1 MATQTQEKKV
11 VLKAIDE
18 LGRRVTPADVAAKTG
33 LPILKAT
40 TELNTIAA
48 ETNGNLQVSTTG
60 DIAYSFGFGFQSA
73 YLAKGIQKIL
83 QSVGSHVFQ
92 AAYFLLRISFGI
104 MLILSF
110 VIVIVLFFIIILSMK
125 MGNDRDDGGGFGFDF
140 NFLDYLLIRDIFWWS
155 TPPMYGN
162 WGSYAGQGS
171 TNYDYLAHDQLQ
183 DHYHLPSTR
192 NKKKQNFL
200 LNCFS
205 FLFGDGN
212 PNLTL
217 EERRWQVIAQ
227 VIRANHGVVTAEQL
241 APYTGAKP
249 DNEDAVL
256 PTLVR
261 FDGRPEVTET
271 GHIVYVFPSLQ
282 VTARSQST
290 AALPTYLEEFPWQFT
305 NVPSESLVPVYII
318 AGVNLLGSWW
328 LMAQAQRVML
338 LVVLAPLVKA
348 LVIYGTFFCL
358 LPLFRWMALQFLN
371 ARIEKRNIERR
382 KNAAFVKNASPELST
397 KLLEAK
403 KYSVSEKRIA
413 TTDVVYT
420 TEKDALEQ
428 EFDPNTDKPR
438 IL

>member
-1 MATQTQEKKV
+1 MATQTQEKKL

-18 LGRRVTPADVAAKTG
+18 LGRRVTPADVATKTG

-60 DIAYSFGFGFQSA
+60 DIAYSFGLGYQAA
-73 YLAKGIQKIL
+73 YLAKGMQKIL
-83 QSVGSHVFQ
+83 QNVGAHLFQ
-92 AAYFLLRISFGI
+92 AAYFLLRISFGV

-110 VIVIVLFFIIILSMK
+110 VIVIVLFLVIILSMK
-125 MGNDRDDGGGFGFDF
+125 MGNDRDDGGGGFDFDF

-162 WGSYAGQGS
+162 WGSYGGQGAS
-171 TNYDYLAHDQLQ
+171 SYDYLSTDKLQ
-183 DHYHLPSTR
+183 DNYHRPSTR

-212 PNLTL
+212 PNLNL

-227 VIRANHGVVTAEQL
+227 VIKANNGVVTAEQL

-249 DNEDAVL
+249 DNENAVL

-282 VTARSQST
+282 VTARSQNT
-290 AALPTYLEEFPWQFT
+290 DHLPTYLEEFPWPFT
-305 NVPSESLVPVYII
+305 NVSSDALIPVYII
-318 AGVNLLGSWW
+318 AGFNLLGSWW
-328 LMAQAQRVML
+328 LMAQMTRMML
-338 LVVLAPLVKA
+338 LVMLAPLVKA

-358 LPLFRWMALQFLN
+358 LPLLRWMTLQFLN
-371 ARIEKRNIERR
+371 SRIEKRNIERR
-382 KNAAFVKNASPELST
+382 KNAAFVKNATPELQT

-403 KYSVSEKRIA
+403 KYSISEKRIS
-413 TTDVVYT
+413 TSDVVYT
-420 TEKDALEQ
+420 TEKEALEQ
-428 EFDPNTDKPR
+428 EFDPKTDKP
-438 IL
+438 LV